1 MSRVDTPSR
10 GDRMGSVDTIPVL
23 GEGVSPASGCPGVQ
37 ADRLSLAQAAAQLG
51 HSEKTLRRW
60 IKSGRLPATLEVGPY
75 GPQYWVST
83 QAVQAAQRALE
94 VVAVERAPDT
104 ASLALA
110 VAQAIEQRDAAL
122 RADLAHREAT
132 LRAELAAIQ
141 SKLDT
146 LLARV
151 DSASTPGPEFPAR
164 SGWWARLW
172 PWAHRA
178 ERGAPAL

>member
-1 MSRVDTPSR
+1 MA
-10 GDRMGSVDTIPVL
+10 SVDTLPTTGEGDSPAFDCPGIPV
-23 GEGVSPASGCPGVQ
+23 
-37 ADRLSLAQAAAQLG
+37 DRLSLAQAAARLG

-60 IKSGRLPATLEVGPY
+60 IKNGRLPATLEPGPY

-83 QAVQAAQRALE
+83 QAVQAAQQVLE
-94 VVAVERAPDT
+94 VVAVERAPD
-104 ASLALA
+104 AESLALA

-122 RADLAHREAT
+122 RADLERRENA

-141 SKLDT
+141 DKLDT

-151 DSASTPGPEFPAR
+151 DSVPTPCPPSPAQPA
-164 SGWWARLW
+164 WWARLW

-178 ERGAPAL
+178 ERGASAI